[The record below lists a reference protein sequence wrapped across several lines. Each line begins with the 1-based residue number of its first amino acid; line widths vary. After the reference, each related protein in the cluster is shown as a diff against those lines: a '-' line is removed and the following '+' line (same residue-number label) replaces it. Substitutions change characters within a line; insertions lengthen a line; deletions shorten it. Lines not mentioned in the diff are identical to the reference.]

1 MRNFTVVH
9 VYPFFNRLGGIEK
22 YLLDTLPHQKK
33 AHDLLLMGG
42 EFEEDVARDYATLK
56 VPFLARPR
64 FLVSISFSMSA
75 QRALGKLRRQG
86 RIHPGAC
93 LTHAQGAS
101 CFRQDIVTAHSC
113 HKAWFL
119 RSLREQTPFSWPW
132 FRKLLNPVHYLTI
145 AIESIQYRPRNHKRI
160 IAISNCI
167 KSELVDN
174 FGISAG
180 RISVVHSGVDCE
192 TYDPRLRDAFRTPIR
207 TRHGIPEDVKLLCL
221 VANEF
226 RRKGLEV
233 VLRAMAAAA
242 NPRIQL
248 VVVGRDD
255 PAPFRSLIS
264 NLGLSSRVHFA
275 GSVRGVNEY
284 YAAADIF
291 VLPTLYEP
299 FGLVITEAMAAGLPV
314 IVSKLA
320 GAAEIMEPGRD
331 GVLLD
336 DPHDSIELA
345 RAIDSLAA
353 PEIRDRMGRQARET
367 ALRHQ
372 WHDVVAQ
379 VSAVYRQV
387 IEHD

>member
-1 MRNFTVVH
+1 
-9 VYPFFNRLGGIEK
+9 
-22 YLLDTLPHQKK
+22 
-33 AHDLLLMGG
+33 
-42 EFEEDVARDYATLK
+42 
-56 VPFLARPR
+56 
-64 FLVSISFSMSA
+64 
-75 QRALGKLRRQG
+75 
-86 RIHPGAC
+86 
-93 LTHAQGAS
+93 
-101 CFRQDIVTAHSC
+101 
-113 HKAWFL
+113 
-119 RSLREQTPFSWPW
+119 
-132 FRKLLNPVHYLTI
+132 
-145 AIESIQYRPRNHKRI
+145 
-160 IAISNCI
+160 
-167 KSELVDN
+167 
-174 FGISAG
+174 
-180 RISVVHSGVDCE
+180 
-192 TYDPRLRDAFRTPIR
+192 
-207 TRHGIPEDVKLLCL
+207 VKLLCL

>member
-33 AHDLLLMGG
+33 AHDLLLIGG
-42 EFEEDVARDYATLK
+42 EFEEGIARDYRTMK
-56 VPFLARPR
+56 VPFLDRPR
-64 FLVSISFSMSA
+64 FLTSISFSMAAQSA
-75 QRALGKLRRQG
+75 LMRLRRQD
-86 RIHPGAC
+86 RIQSGAW

-119 RSLREQTPFSWPW
+119 RSLREQRPFSWPW
-132 FRKLLNPVHYLTI
+132 FRKLFNPVHYLTI

-167 KSELVDN
+167 KSELIEN
-174 FGISAG
+174 FDIPAG
-180 RISVVHSGVDCE
+180 QISVVHSGVDCE
-192 TYDPRLRDAFRTPIR
+192 THDPRLREAFRTPIR
-207 TRHGIPEDVKLLCL
+207 TRHGIPEDVILLCL

-226 RRKGLEV
+226 RRKGLDV

-242 NPRIQL
+242 DPRIQL

-255 PAPFRSLIS
+255 PAPFRALIS
-264 NLGLSSRVHFA
+264 KLGLSSRVHFA
-275 GSVRGVNEY
+275 GSVRGVHEY

-331 GVLLD
+331 GVLLE

-345 RAIDSLAA
+345 RAIDSLAE
-353 PEIRDRMGRQARET
+353 PEIRERMGRQARET

-379 VSAVYRQV
+379 LSVIYRQV
-387 IEHD
+387 MEQA